1 MFCPYCGFRIAAYDP
16 RFCPKCGRSLAAV
29 RSRAASSNVANPAD
43 ARSAPGTAASPVI
56 GVVAQPVPQSVPQS
70 VSQPAEQPA
79 VQAAPQSRTAASSA
93 DSRGASRRMPASAPT
108 ERVIGVDDAT
118 ARRMME
124 TLRDAY
130 DAMGAFD
137 EAVAA
142 EDRTEQRW
150 NRGVAWLRTFG
161 VLSLLA
167 LVAAGGMLS
176 MVNDNASAS
185 TLDALAVA
193 GWIALAVASLLLIAV
208 VTMVVH
214 QIRRRGPLMRDLT
227 DRARS
232 RRQRDRISMAI
243 RPLEE
248 RLPLDLRNR
257 AYVARVLALA
267 DAAVAAPAG
276 SGAGAGAG
284 SSGAATVSSASAG
297 SFGDVMIAAAS
308 PVHYPLFGDAKA
320 LDADWDAIRAVIDG
334 TGNDSDGGAADG
346 TDGTDGADGVGG
358 TGDDGTDGA
367 DGGDAA
373 DEADDVLVSTPSSAR
388 PLAIA
393 ARVGISM
400 ICSLAAFALSL
411 ATCVY
416 SVPSQRSA
424 LAAAADSCSR
434 SLDDLWGTVSDA
446 SWASDV
452 SVHDVGNEKA
462 LETLQSS
469 LSHGVSGYSCADPRN
484 AGVAELLQT
493 VSEIQDQNTSLE
505 QLVKATKLK
514 SRDDYAL
521 GDILAATSD
530 GSYRSIAG
538 DYCTKGGSCV
548 HISESGTITVAADSS
563 FNPLQSKQDSSE
575 LSPVA
580 ANRNGNDYLYKR
592 GLGLMFLGPEDEKQC
607 IYGSGS
613 VCDDLPSSD
622 ITAWP
627 VQVMYFPKGV
637 NVAALE
643 SEMCY
648 RECRGDFVPPDASR
662 PFLLIPV
669 FGGAVGTLNDPAD
682 ANAYY
687 LESDD
692 QRN

>member
-1 MFCPYCGFRIAAYDP
+1 
-16 RFCPKCGRSLAAV
+16 
-29 RSRAASSNVANPAD
+29 
-43 ARSAPGTAASPVI
+43 
-56 GVVAQPVPQSVPQS
+56 
-70 VSQPAEQPA
+70 
-79 VQAAPQSRTAASSA
+79 
-93 DSRGASRRMPASAPT
+93 
-108 ERVIGVDDAT
+108 
-118 ARRMME
+118 ME

-130 DAMGAFD
+130 DAMSAFD

-167 LVAAGGMLS
+167 LVAAGGMLG

-214 QIRRRGPLMRDLT
+214 QIRRRGPLMRGLT
-227 DRARS
+227 DRARF
-232 RRQRDRISMAI
+232 RRQRERISMAI

-248 RLPLDLRNR
+248 RLPLGLRNR
-257 AYVARVLALA
+257 AYAARVLALA
-267 DAAVAAPAG
+267 DAAVASPAGSGGG

-297 SFGDVMIAAAS
+297 SVESAGSVKSTGSFGDVLIAAAS
-308 PVHYPLFGDAKA
+308 PVHCPLFGDAKA

-334 TGNDSDGGAADG
+334 TGSDSDGGAA
-346 TDGTDGADGVGG
+346 DGTDGADGVGG
-358 TGDDGTDGA
+358 TGDDGAGGA
-367 DGGDAA
+367 EDAY
-373 DEADDVLVSTPSSAR
+373 EADDVLVSTPSSAR

-416 SVPSQRSA
+416 AVPSQRSA

-434 SLDDLWGTVSDA
+434 SLDDLWRTASDA

-469 LSHGVSGYSCADPRN
+469 RLQGISGDSCADPRN

-493 VSEIQDQNTSLE
+493 VNEIQDQNTTLK

-530 GSYRSIAG
+530 GSYRAIAG

-563 FNPLQSKQDSSE
+563 FNPLQSEQDSSE

-580 ANRNGNDYLYKR
+580 ADRYGNDYLYKR
-592 GLGLMFLGPEDEKQC
+592 GLGLLFLGPEDEKQC
-607 IYGSGS
+607 IYGNGS
-613 VCDDLPSSD
+613 ACDDLPSSD

-669 FGGAVGTLNDPAD
+669 FGGAVGTANDPAD

>member
-1 MFCPYCGFRIAAYDP
+1 M
-16 RFCPKCGRSLAAV
+16 
-29 RSRAASSNVANPAD
+29 
-43 ARSAPGTAASPVI
+43 
-56 GVVAQPVPQSVPQS
+56 
-70 VSQPAEQPA
+70 
-79 VQAAPQSRTAASSA
+79 
-93 DSRGASRRMPASAPT
+93 PT

-130 DAMGAFD
+130 DAMGACD

-142 EDRTEQRW
+142 ADRTEQRW

-167 LVAAGGMLS
+167 LVAAGGMLG

-208 VTMVVH
+208 VTMVVR

-227 DRARS
+227 DRARF

-248 RLPLDLRNR
+248 RLPPGLRNR
-257 AYVARVLALA
+257 AYAARVLAFA
-267 DAAVAAPAG
+267 DAAAAVPAGSGGGSGGG

-284 SSGAATVSSASAG
+284 SSGAATVSSASVGSVESAGSVKSAG

-308 PVHYPLFGDAKA
+308 PVHYPMFGDAKA
-320 LDADWDAIRAVIDG
+320 LDVDWDAIRAVIDG
-334 TGNDSDGGAADG
+334 IGSDSDGGAADG

-358 TGDDGTDGA
+358 TGDDGAGGA
-367 DGGDAA
+367 EDAY
-373 DEADDVLVSTPSSAR
+373 EADDVLVSTPSSAR

-393 ARVGISM
+393 ARFGMSM

-416 SVPSQRSA
+416 TVPSQRSA
-424 LAAAADSCSR
+424 LAAAADSCSQ

-446 SWASDV
+446 SWASYV

-462 LETLQSS
+462 LKTLQSS
-469 LSHGVSGYSCADPRN
+469 RLQGVSVYSCADPRN
-484 AGVAELLQT
+484 AGVAEILQT

-505 QLVKATKLK
+505 QLVKSTKLK

-580 ANRNGNDYLYKR
+580 ADQHGNDYLYKR
-592 GLGLMFLGPEDEKQC
+592 GLGLLFLGPEDELQC

-622 ITAWP
+622 ITARP
-627 VQVMYFPKGV
+627 VRVMYFPKGV

-648 RECRGDFVPPDASR
+648 LECRGDFVPPDASR

-687 LESDD
+687 LQSDD
-692 QRN
+692 QKN